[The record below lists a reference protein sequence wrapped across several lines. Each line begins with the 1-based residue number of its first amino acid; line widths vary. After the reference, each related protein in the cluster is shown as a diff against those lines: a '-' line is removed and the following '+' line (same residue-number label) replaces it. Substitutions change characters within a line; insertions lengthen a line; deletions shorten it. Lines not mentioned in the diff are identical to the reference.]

1 MADTLSKLAMTEVSS
16 FSGSVYLEVID
27 VLSIQKAE
35 VLVVERTNYWL
46 TPYLDYL
53 SDGIFPSD

>member
-1 MADTLSKLAMTEVSS
+1 MADTLSKLATTEVSS